1 MADEYVI
8 ITAGG
13 TGSRMDSD
21 IPKQFM
27 DLNGIPVIVHSIRAF
42 LQYAPNISIIV
53 VLPDDALDHWAAIAD
68 KYELEVMTCTGGD
81 TRFTSVKNGLE
92 LLGDKGLVAVHD
104 AARPLVSPALISQ
117 CFLEAAKN
125 GNAVPVI
132 QLADSLRELSNDISR
147 PAERDRFR
155 LVQTPQV
162 FETGLLKKAYEQAY
176 RSSFTDDATIAE
188 ALGAK
193 IHLVEGERINIKITT
208 KEDML
213 FAEAQ
218 GP

>member
-1 MADEYVI
+1 
-8 ITAGG
+8 
-13 TGSRMDSD
+13 
-21 IPKQFM
+21 
-27 DLNGIPVIVHSIRAF
+27 
-42 LQYAPNISIIV
+42 
-53 VLPDDALDHWAAIAD
+53 
-68 KYELEVMTCTGGD
+68 
-81 TRFTSVKNGLE
+81 
-92 LLGDKGLVAVHD
+92 
-104 AARPLVSPALISQ
+104 
-117 CFLEAAKN
+117 
-125 GNAVPVI
+125 
-132 QLADSLRELSNDISR
+132 
-147 PAERDRFR
+147 
-155 LVQTPQV
+155 VQTPQV